1 MSFWSGNSGE
11 IIVDPS
17 GAAITLNCTKHT
29 VRKTARLAEATHS
42 GVAATNFEKV
52 VPHYEWSVEVPWD
65 DNNLP
70 DTDATLI
77 EGAKVTIKFV
87 DGASGKFLILT
98 NTSVETLEQVDDNE
112 KDIIRAIITGK
123 GGTLTREVT

>member
-1 MSFWSGNSGE
+1 MSFWSGNGGQ
-11 IIVDPS
+11 IVV
-17 GAAITLNCTKHT
+17 GAVTLNVTKHT

-52 VPHYEWSVEVPWD
+52 VPHYEWSAEIPWD
-65 DNNLP
+65 DTNLP
-70 DTDATLI
+70 DTDAGLA
-77 EGAKVTIKFV
+77 EGAKVTIVFH
-87 DGASGKFLILT
+87 DGDSGKTLTLT

-112 KDIIRAIITGK
+112 KDIIRAVATGK